1 MKVLCLIDRLC
12 TPGGAER
19 QLVTLAR
26 ALTAR
31 GHECTIAAL
40 FPGSDL
46 ANDLPAWGIQF
57 HELRVPFR
65 RDFVGAAMRLARLI
79 RSGRFDVVQAH
90 LLSSCIASGL
100 SRTLAPRPPRA
111 VVLHNLDYAIY
122 PARTIRQKALR
133 SLHRFSLRR
142 LTDGVVAVSDSVARH
157 YKNEMGIRRITV
169 IPNSIELGSPPETF
183 LAGREKLRKELGLD
197 AGTNLL
203 AYSARM
209 VKQKGHF
216 PLLRTLELLRSRGVA
231 PKVMLIGSG
240 PLEPEIRAAIKS
252 AGLESQVIMTGN
264 IPYAEALRHI
274 AAADLFVS
282 PSSQEGFGLAIA
294 EAMALGVPVVAVAVG
309 SVPEVVEDGVS
320 GLLVSPGGPD
330 LLAEAVAR
338 VLADRNLR
346 RTIGAAAQERIQ
358 KRFTPPVIA
367 ERWEAY
373 FNELAASRVRRTL
386 EPTQA
391 PASARFESNGSP

>member
-40 FPGSDL
+40 FSGSDL
-46 ANDLPAWGIQF
+46 ASGLPAWGIGF
-57 HELRVPFR
+57 HELRVPFQ
-65 RDFVGAAMRLARLI
+65 RDFVGAGMRVARLV
-79 RSGRFDVVQAH
+79 RKGQFDVIQAH

-100 SRTLAPRPPRA
+100 SRALAAGPPRV
-111 VVLHNLDYAIY
+111 VVLHNLDYEIY
-122 PARTIRQKALR
+122 PARTIRQKVLR

-157 YKNEMGIRRITV
+157 YKNQMGIRRITV
-169 IPNSIELGSPPETF
+169 IPNSIDLGSPPETF

-197 AGTNLL
+197 AATNLL

-216 PLLRTLELLRSRGVA
+216 LLLRTLELLRARGVT

-252 AGLESQVIMTGN
+252 AALESQVIMTGN

-274 AAADLFVS
+274 AAADVFVS

-309 SVPEVVEDGVS
+309 SVPEVVENGVS
-320 GLLVSPGGPD
+320 GVLVPSDGPET
-330 LLAEAVAR
+330 LANAVACVLQDRDLRQRLQRAAPER
-338 VLADRNLR
+338 V
-346 RTIGAAAQERIQ
+346 Q
-358 KRFTPPVIA
+358 KHFTPAVVA

-373 FNELAASRVRRTL
+373 FNELTASRGCPNMEHSRAS
-386 EPTQA
+386 E
-391 PASARFESNGSP
+391 SARFESHVAP